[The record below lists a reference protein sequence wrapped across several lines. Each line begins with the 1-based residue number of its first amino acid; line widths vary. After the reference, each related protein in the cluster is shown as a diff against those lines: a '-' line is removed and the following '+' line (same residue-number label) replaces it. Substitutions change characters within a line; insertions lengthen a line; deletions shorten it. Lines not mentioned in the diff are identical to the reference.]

1 MGPIK
6 SDAKK
11 QQILLT
17 VTPWSCAPC
26 IIIWI
31 STYLNECYLHS
42 GSEWVDD
49 DDEPVE
55 GDDGQSQRGDVD
67 GNTFTEHT
75 S

>member
-1 MGPIK
+1 MK
-6 SDAKK
+6 
-11 QQILLT
+11 LE
-17 VTPWSCAPC
+17 VE
-26 IIIWI
+26 IWI

-67 GNTFTEHT
+67 GNTFTERT